1 MFRSP
6 PALFNTGAPVYKML
20 WLVAISI
27 LLMILDLKYQSTDQI
42 RSGIQHLLYPIQI
55 LVSQPEKILS
65 SWNESFVTMRSMKET
80 IADQKN
86 SIRDLTL
93 LSSIS
98 ENLESENKNLR
109 NLLQLQQQS
118 PYSSIAAEVIY
129 NPINPS
135 SQKVVISRGKNDGIL
150 LGMPVANEGG
160 IIGQVVRLYDSS
172 AEVAVLEERDATIPV
187 MVTRSG
193 QRGVLFGVGR
203 TSPLELRFI
212 SNFGDLDVGDYLST
226 SGIDG
231 VFPPGIPVAIITKIE
246 RALDNSGAQ
255 ISCRPLADL
264 NTSKHL
270 IVLLYRPSNDAPNPI
285 VPESVKNKK
294 NFKRVN

>member
-1 MFRSP
+1 LFRSP
-6 PALFNTGAPVYKML
+6 PALFNTGAPVYKTL
-20 WLVAISI
+20 WLVAIAI
-27 LLMILDLKYQSTDQI
+27 LLMVLDLKYQSADQI
-42 RSGIQHLLYPIQI
+42 RSVIQHLLHPVQI
-55 LVSQPEKILS
+55 LVSQPGKIMS
-65 SWNESFVTMRSMKET
+65 SWGDDLMTMRTMKET
-80 IADQKN
+80 IAEQKN

-93 LSSIS
+93 LSSTS

-109 NLLQLQQQS
+109 KLLQLKEQS
-118 PYSSIAAEVIY
+118 PYTSIAAEIIY

-135 SQKVVISRGKNDGIL
+135 SQKIVISRGKKDGIL
-150 LGMPVANEGG
+150 LGMPVANEAG
-160 IIGQVVRLYDSS
+160 IIGQVVRLYDDV

-187 MVTRSG
+187 MVSRSG
-193 QRGVLFGVGR
+193 QRGVVFGAGR
-203 TSPLELRFI
+203 ATPLELRFI

-285 VPESVKNKK
+285 VPESIKNKK

>member
-42 RSGIQHLLYPIQI
+42 RSGIQHLLHPIQI
-55 LVSQPEKILS
+55 LVSQPGKLLS

-80 IADQKN
+80 IAEQKN

-118 PYSSIAAEVIY
+118 PYPSLAAEVIY

-135 SQKVVISRGKNDGIL
+135 SQKVVISRGKNDGLL

-160 IIGQVVRLYDSS
+160 IIGQVVRLYDDV

-246 RALDNSGAQ
+246 RASDNSGAQ

-270 IVLLYRPSNDAPNPI
+270 IVLLYHPSNDAPNPI
-285 VPESVKNKK
+285 VPESVKSKK

>member
-1 MFRSP
+1 
-6 PALFNTGAPVYKML
+6 ML

-285 VPESVKNKK
+285 VPESIKNKK

>member
-1 MFRSP
+1 
-6 PALFNTGAPVYKML
+6 ML

>member
-6 PALFNTGAPVYKML
+6 PALFNTGAPIYKML
-20 WLVAISI
+20 WLIAIAI
-27 LLMILDLKYQSTDQI
+27 LLMVLDLKYQSTDQI
-42 RSGIQHLLYPIQI
+42 RSVIQHLLHPIQI
-55 LVSQPEKILS
+55 LVSQPGKILS
-65 SWNESFVTMRSMKET
+65 GWSENLVTMSSMKET
-80 IADQKN
+80 IAEQKQ

-93 LSSIS
+93 LSSTS
-98 ENLESENKNLR
+98 ENLEAENRHLR
-109 NLLQLQQQS
+109 KLLQLKEQS
-118 PYSSIAAEVIY
+118 HHTSIAAEIIY

-135 SQKVVISRGKNDGIL
+135 SQKVVISRGKKDGIL
-150 LGMPVANEGG
+150 LGMPVANEAG
-160 IIGQVVRLYDSS
+160 IIGQVVRLYDDV
-172 AEVAVLEERDATIPV
+172 AEVALLEERDATIPV
-187 MVTRSG
+187 MVSRSG
-193 QRGVLFGVGR
+193 QRGVLFGAGR
-203 TSPLELRFI
+203 ASPLELRFI

-270 IVLLYRPSNDAPNPI
+270 IVLLYRPSNDVPNPI
-285 VPESVKNKK
+285 VPESIKNKK

>member
-1 MFRSP
+1 LFRSP

>member
-1 MFRSP
+1 M
-6 PALFNTGAPVYKML
+6 
-20 WLVAISI
+20 
-27 LLMILDLKYQSTDQI
+27 
-42 RSGIQHLLYPIQI
+42 
-55 LVSQPEKILS
+55 S
-65 SWNESFVTMRSMKET
+65 SWGDDLMTMRTMKET
-80 IADQKN
+80 IAEQKN

-93 LSSIS
+93 LSSTS

-109 NLLQLQQQS
+109 KLLQLKEQS
-118 PYSSIAAEVIY
+118 PYTSIAAEIIY

-135 SQKVVISRGKNDGIL
+135 SQKIVISRGKKDGIL
-150 LGMPVANEGG
+150 LGMPVANEAG
-160 IIGQVVRLYDSS
+160 IIGQVVRLYDDV
-172 AEVAVLEERDATIPV
+172 AEVAVLEEKDATIPV
-187 MVTRSG
+187 MVSRSG
-193 QRGVLFGVGR
+193 QRGVVFGAGR
-203 TSPLELRFI
+203 AAPLELRFI

-285 VPESVKNKK
+285 VPESIKNKK